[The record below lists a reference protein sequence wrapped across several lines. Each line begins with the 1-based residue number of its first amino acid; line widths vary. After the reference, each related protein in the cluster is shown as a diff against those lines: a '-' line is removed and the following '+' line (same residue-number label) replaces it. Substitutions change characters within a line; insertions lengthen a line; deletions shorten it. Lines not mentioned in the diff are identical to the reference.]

1 MYYKKYFFSYFQED
15 FQLSLWGG
23 DAVFNKL
30 DLRLNVIENLTH
42 IPVTFKSGVIHEL
55 RIHVNYYIKIK

>member
-1 MYYKKYFFSYFQED
+1 M
-15 FQLSLWGG
+15 SLWGG

-30 DLRLNVIENLTH
+30 DLRLNVIENLTN

-55 RIHVNYYIKIK
+55 RIHVIYFIVLFVYLFIFSDKFNLK